1 MAIFD
6 PSSDL
11 NHRASLPDAL
21 RTLAEEY
28 PRDIWEAHTNFG
40 GLVKFWL
47 ERHLMFRK
55 LITMMRE
62 DVEKREAQK
71 LDPVQYAQRLAR
83 LGNMFVGE
91 LHMHHNIEDHQYF
104 PVLQKMETS
113 LVRGFEILD
122 KDHHA
127 LDEHLEAFTRDA
139 NLLIQ
144 NPNAESSK
152 ALQEFHQG
160 LDRLE
165 GFLNRHL
172 IDEEELVVPIILK
185 HGFDQ

>member
-1 MAIFD
+1 MTID
-6 PSSDL
+6 TTNLHLNNRKHLPS
-11 NHRASLPDAL
+11 AL
-21 RTLAEEY
+21 RTLVEEY
-28 PRDIWEAHTNFG
+28 PRNIWEGHTNFD

-55 LITMMRE
+55 LVTMMRD
-62 DVEKREAQK
+62 DVEKREAK
-71 LDPVQYAQRLAR
+71 TLDPVQHAQRLAR
-83 LGNMFVGE
+83 LGNMFVSE

-104 PVLQKMETS
+104 PVLQKLETS

-127 LDEHLEAFTRDA
+127 LDEHLEAFTSDA
-139 NLLIQ
+139 NILIQ
-144 NPNAESSK
+144 DPIAENPK
-152 ALQEFHQG
+152 AVQEFHDG
-160 LDRLE
+160 LGRLE

-185 HGFDQ
+185 NGFDQ